1 MFDTIVSVDKKA
13 NTKLSTTAQTI
24 GCAIAY
30 AVGMEDARILVFEE
44 GGIFILEGD
53 APSIDAIER
62 ASQIAMAIV
71 GPRVCNRIQPV
82 DSVRIVRR

>member
-30 AVGMEDARILVFEE
+30 AVGMEDAHIHVFEE
-44 GGIFILEGD
+44 GGIFILEGY

-71 GPRVCNRIQPV
+71 GPKVCNRIHPV
-82 DSVRIVRR
+82 DLIHIVRR